1 MKLQDIFNK
10 ASEHLSAMD
19 GPCMDGSSCA
29 YRDGKGGMCAVGV
42 FITDEF
48 YTSAI
53 ESVGIADGKRGDLV
67 RDVVARSMGLDALT
81 NKQVSL
87 FSALQDVHDEWDS
100 EVNDWFNYDKL
111 DDIFDTSLDVTHSE
125 VMQRNL
131 ENVRNRFDLEC
142 LS

>member
-1 MKLQDIFNK
+1 MELQDIFNK

-42 FITDEF
+42 FITDEH

-53 ESVGIADGKRGDLV
+53 ENIGISDCYDGGDLV
-67 RDVVARSMGLDALT
+67 RQVVARSLGLDALT
-81 NKQVSL
+81 NEQVSL
-87 FSALQDVHDEWDS
+87 FSALQDVHDEWDND
-100 EVNDWFNYDKL
+100 VND
-111 DDIFDTSLDVTHSE
+111 DTLEVTHSE
-125 VMQRNL
+125 ALENNL

>member
-42 FITDEF
+42 FITDEH

-53 ESVGIADGKRGDLV
+53 ENVGIADGSKGYLV
-67 RDVVARSMGLDALT
+67 RQVVARSMGLDALT
-81 NKQVSL
+81 NEQVSL
-87 FSALQDVHDEWDS
+87 FSALQDVHDDWDS
-100 EVNDWFNYDKL
+100 DVISGEYDV
-111 DDIFDTSLDVTHSE
+111 ITHSE
-125 VMQRNL
+125 VMENNL

>member
-10 ASEHLSAMD
+10 ASAHLSAMD

-42 FITDEF
+42 FITDDH

-53 ESVGIADGKRGDLV
+53 ENVGIADGNRGDLV
-67 RDVVARSMGLDALT
+67 RDVVARSLGLDVLT
-81 NKQVSL
+81 GKQVSL
-87 FSALQDVHDEWDS
+87 FSALQDAHDEWDCDVRYGAES
-100 EVNDWFNYDKL
+100 ED
-111 DDIFDTSLDVTHSE
+111 HSE

>member
-1 MKLQDIFNK
+1 MELQDIFNK

-19 GPCMDGSSCA
+19 EPCMDGSSCA

-42 FITDEF
+42 FITDEH

-53 ESVGIADGKRGDLV
+53 ETIGISDCYDGGDLV
-67 RDVVARSMGLDALT
+67 RQVVARSLGLDALT
-81 NKQVSL
+81 NEQVSL
-87 FSALQDVHDEWDS
+87 FSALQDVHDEWDND
-100 EVNDWFNYDKL
+100 VND
-111 DDIFDTSLDVTHSE
+111 DTLEITHSE
-125 VMQRNL
+125 ALENNL

>member
-10 ASEHLSAMD
+10 ASAHLSAMD

-42 FITDEF
+42 FITDEH

-53 ESVGIADGKRGDLV
+53 ENVGIADGSKGSLV
-67 RDVVARSMGLDALT
+67 RQVVARSMGLDALT
-81 NKQVSL
+81 NEQVSL
-87 FSALQDVHDEWDS
+87 FSALQDAHDEWDS
-100 EVNDWFNYDKL
+100 DVTSGEYDDTL
-111 DDIFDTSLDVTHSE
+111 DAVTHSE

>member
-1 MKLQDIFNK
+1 MELQDIFNK

-42 FITDEF
+42 FITDEH

-53 ESVGIADGKRGDLV
+53 ENVGIADGSKGYLV
-67 RDVVARSMGLDALT
+67 RQVVARSMGLDALT
-81 NKQVSL
+81 NEQVSL
-87 FSALQDVHDEWDS
+87 FSALQDVHDDWDS
-100 EVNDWFNYDKL
+100 DVISGEYDV
-111 DDIFDTSLDVTHSE
+111 ITHSE
-125 VMQRNL
+125 VMENNL

>member
-1 MKLQDIFNK
+1 MELQDIFNK

-42 FITDEF
+42 FITDEH

-53 ESVGIADGKRGDLV
+53 ENIGISDCHNRGDLV
-67 RDVVARSMGLDALT
+67 RQVVARSLGLDALT
-81 NKQVSL
+81 NDQVSL
-87 FSALQDVHDEWDS
+87 FSALQDVHDEWDND
-100 EVNDWFNYDKL
+100 VND
-111 DDIFDTSLDVTHSE
+111 DTLEVTHSE
-125 VMQRNL
+125 ALENNL

>member
-10 ASEHLSAMD
+10 ASAHLSAMD
-19 GPCMDGSSCA
+19 EPCMDGSSCA

-42 FITDEF
+42 FISDEF

-53 ESVGIADGKRGDLV
+53 ENVGIADGNRGDLV
-67 RDVVARSMGLDALT
+67 REVVARSMGLDALT
-81 NKQVSL
+81 DEQVSL
-87 FSALQDVHDEWDS
+87 FSALQDVHDDWDS
-100 EVNDWFNYDKL
+100 DVISGEYDV
-111 DDIFDTSLDVTHSE
+111 ITHSE
-125 VMQRNL
+125 VMENSL

>member
-19 GPCMDGSSCA
+19 GPCTHSENDVSCA

-42 FITDEF
+42 FISDEH
-48 YTSAI
+48 YTPEI
-53 ESVGIADGKRGDLV
+53 ENIGIADHNRGDLV
-67 RDVVARSMGLDALT
+67 RDVVARSVGLKALT
-81 NKQVSL
+81 REQLSL
-87 FSALQDVHDEWDS
+87 FAALQDAHDEWDCDVRYGVEDDTLS
-100 EVNDWFNYDKL
+100 EVN
-111 DDIFDTSLDVTHSE
+111 HSE
-125 VMQRNL
+125 VMERNL

>member
-10 ASEHLSAMD
+10 ASAHLSAMD
-19 GPCMDGSSCA
+19 GPCTLSDNGVSCA

-42 FITDEF
+42 FITEEF

-53 ESVGIADGKRGDLV
+53 ENVGIADGSKGYLV
-67 RDVVARSMGLDALT
+67 RQVVARSMGLDALT
-81 NKQVSL
+81 NEQVSL
-87 FSALQDVHDEWDS
+87 FSALQDAHDEWDS
-100 EVNDWFNYDKL
+100 EAGAEYED
-111 DDIFDTSLDVTHSE
+111 HSE

>member
-1 MKLQDIFNK
+1 MELQDIFNK

-19 GPCMDGSSCA
+19 EPCMDGSSCA

-42 FITDEF
+42 FITDEH

-53 ESVGIADGKRGDLV
+53 ENIGISDCYDGGDLV
-67 RDVVARSMGLDALT
+67 RQVVARSLGLDALT
-81 NKQVSL
+81 NEQVSL
-87 FSALQDVHDEWDS
+87 FSALQDVHDEWDND
-100 EVNDWFNYDKL
+100 VND
-111 DDIFDTSLDVTHSE
+111 DTLEVTHSE
-125 VMQRNL
+125 ALENNL

>member
-1 MKLQDIFNK
+1 MELQDIFNK

-42 FITDEF
+42 FITDEH

-53 ESVGIADGKRGDLV
+53 ENIGISDCHNRGDLV
-67 RDVVARSMGLDALT
+67 RQVVARSLGLDALT
-81 NKQVSL
+81 NEQVSL
-87 FSALQDVHDEWDS
+87 FSALQDVHDEWDND
-100 EVNDWFNYDKL
+100 VND
-111 DDIFDTSLDVTHSE
+111 DTLEVTHSE
-125 VMQRNL
+125 ALENNL

>member
-10 ASEHLSAMD
+10 ASAHLSAMD

-42 FITDEF
+42 FITDEH

-53 ESVGIADGKRGDLV
+53 ENVGIADGSKGSLV
-67 RDVVARSMGLDALT
+67 RQVVARSMGLDALT
-81 NKQVSL
+81 NEQVRL
-87 FSALQDVHDEWDS
+87 FSALQDAHDEWDS
-100 EVNDWFNYDKL
+100 EAGAEDED
-111 DDIFDTSLDVTHSE
+111 HSE
-125 VMQRNL
+125 FMESSL
-131 ENVRNRFDLEC
+131 ENIRNRFDLEC

>member
-1 MKLQDIFNK
+1 MELQDIFNK

-42 FITDEF
+42 FITDEH

-53 ESVGIADGKRGDLV
+53 ENIGISDCLDGGDLV
-67 RDVVARSMGLDALT
+67 RQVVARSLGLDALT
-81 NKQVSL
+81 NDQVSL
-87 FSALQDVHDEWDS
+87 FSALQDVHDEWDND
-100 EVNDWFNYDKL
+100 VND
-111 DDIFDTSLDVTHSE
+111 DTLEITHSE
-125 VMQRNL
+125 ALENNL

>member
-42 FITDEF
+42 FISDDH

-53 ESVGIADGKRGDLV
+53 ENIGIADGNRGDLV
-67 RDVVARSMGLDALT
+67 RDVVARALGVDKLT
-81 NKQVSL
+81 GKQLSL
-87 FSALQDVHDEWDS
+87 FSALQDVHDEWDCDVRFAAES
-100 EVNDWFNYDKL
+100 ED
-111 DDIFDTSLDVTHSE
+111 HSE

>member
-19 GPCMDGSSCA
+19 GPCMRNRSCV

-42 FITDEF
+42 FITDEH
-48 YTSAI
+48 YTSEI
-53 ESVGIADGKRGDLV
+53 ESIGIADGNRGDLV
-67 RDVVARSMGLDALT
+67 RDVVARSLGLKALT
-81 NKQVSL
+81 GKQVSL
-87 FSALQDVHDEWDS
+87 FSALQDIHDDWDCNVRYGAES
-100 EVNDWFNYDKL
+100 ED
-111 DDIFDTSLDVTHSE
+111 HSE
-125 VMQRNL
+125 VMHRNL

>member
-10 ASEHLSAMD
+10 ASAHLSAMD

-42 FITDEF
+42 FITDDH

-53 ESVGIADGKRGDLV
+53 ENVGIDDGSKGSLV
-67 RDVVARSMGLDALT
+67 RQVVARSMGLDALT
-81 NKQVSL
+81 DEQVSL
-87 FSALQDVHDEWDS
+87 FSALQDVHDDWDS
-100 EVNDWFNYDKL
+100 DVISGEYDV
-111 DDIFDTSLDVTHSE
+111 ITHSE
-125 VMQRNL
+125 VMENSL

>member
-19 GPCMDGSSCA
+19 GPCMDGYSGA

-42 FITDEF
+42 FITDDH

-53 ESVGIADGKRGDLV
+53 ENVGIADGSKGSLV
-67 RDVVARSMGLDALT
+67 RQVVARSLGLDALT
-81 NKQVSL
+81 NEQVSL
-87 FSALQDVHDEWDS
+87 FSALQDAHDDWDS
-100 EVNDWFNYDKL
+100 EAGAEYED
-111 DDIFDTSLDVTHSE
+111 HSE
-125 VMQRNL
+125 VMERNL

>member
-10 ASEHLSAMD
+10 ASAHLSAMD

-42 FITDEF
+42 FITDEH

-53 ESVGIADGKRGDLV
+53 ENVGIADGSKGSLV
-67 RDVVARSMGLDALT
+67 RQVVARSMGLDALT
-81 NKQVSL
+81 NEQVRL
-87 FSALQDVHDEWDS
+87 FSALQDAHDEWDS
-100 EVNDWFNYDKL
+100 DAGAEYED
-111 DDIFDTSLDVTHSE
+111 HSE
-125 VMQRNL
+125 FMESSL
-131 ENVRNRFDLEC
+131 ENIRNRFDLEC

>member
-10 ASEHLSAMD
+10 ASAHLSAMD

-42 FITDEF
+42 FITDEH

-53 ESVGIADGKRGDLV
+53 ENIGIFDCHNRGDLV
-67 RDVVARSMGLDALT
+67 RQVVARSLGLDALT
-81 NKQVSL
+81 NDQVSL
-87 FSALQDVHDEWDS
+87 FSALQDVHDEW
-100 EVNDWFNYDKL
+100 ERERRYGVND
-111 DDIFDTSLDVTHSE
+111 DTLEITHSE
-125 VMQRNL
+125 AMENNL